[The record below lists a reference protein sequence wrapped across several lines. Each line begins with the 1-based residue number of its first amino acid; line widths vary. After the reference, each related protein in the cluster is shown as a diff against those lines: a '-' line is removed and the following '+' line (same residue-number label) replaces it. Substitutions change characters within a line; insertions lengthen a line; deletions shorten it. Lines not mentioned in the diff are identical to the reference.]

1 MPVWVRWL
9 DTSNLCGFFYA
20 MKNTY
25 YKIEWTFKE
34 NHFIEISVY
43 DDYGYRTM
51 YDFNIIT
58 DYQVTKDYSIIEH
71 LKTKQWYSAI
81 GVDKMI
87 QEVKQTR
94 KLLGYE

>member
-1 MPVWVRWL
+1 
-9 DTSNLCGFFYA
+9 

-25 YKIEWTFKE
+25 YKIEWQFKE
-34 NHFIEISVY
+34 NHFIEINVY
-43 DDYGYRTM
+43 DVYGFRTM

-58 DYQVTKDYSIIEH
+58 DYQVTRDYTIFDH

-87 QEVKQTR
+87 NEVKQTR